1 VPKLDHKSR
10 ATARAISAAAS
21 HPNSV
26 SQRANDETQR
36 LAQYRRQIGRD
47 IDRVSNHQERDQRI

>member
-1 VPKLDHKSR
+1 
-10 ATARAISAAAS
+10 
-21 HPNSV
+21 V

-47 IDRVSNHQERDQRI
+47 IDQERDQRI